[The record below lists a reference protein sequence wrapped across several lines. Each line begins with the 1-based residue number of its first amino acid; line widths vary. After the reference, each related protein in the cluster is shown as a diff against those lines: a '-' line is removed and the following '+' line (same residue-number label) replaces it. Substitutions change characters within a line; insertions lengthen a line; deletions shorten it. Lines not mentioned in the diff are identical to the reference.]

1 MQAHLI
7 LKDVSIAITLVS
19 KKLSVL
25 SERIN
30 FEIKFFLN
38 FLGTLMSGQIKKS
51 FVSLAKS
58 SKPAYSKSKKDKS

>member
-38 FLGTLMSGQIKKS
+38 FLGRKKS
-51 FVSLAKS
+51 EPSASMEGQDTQGLNTNYQPVT
-58 SKPAYSKSKKDKS
+58 